1 MVQAPLCYL
10 HFYYLALTFL
20 SAAGNAKVLNFASN
34 CGALLFF
41 MILGQVN
48 YFYGIIMASS
58 MMIGALL
65 GAQFALK
72 KGVGY
77 VKALFLVVTAILII
91 KNLYDFIVQ

>member
-1 MVQAPLCYL
+1 MLFTL
-10 HFYYLALTFL
+10 LLFGFDFL

-72 KGVGY
+72 KRGRICKSFIFSGY
-77 VKALFLVVTAILII
+77 CNINY

>member
-1 MVQAPLCYL
+1 MLFTL
-10 HFYYLALTFL
+10 LLFGFDFY
-20 SAAGNAKVLNFASN
+20 AAGNAKVLNFASN

-91 KNLYDFIVQ
+91 KISTILLCSK

>member
-1 MVQAPLCYL
+1 MLFTL
-10 HFYYLALTFL
+10 LLFGFDFL

-77 VKALFLVVTAILII
+77 VKAFIFSGYCNINY

>member
-1 MVQAPLCYL
+1 MLFTL
-10 HFYYLALTFL
+10 LLFGFDFL

-72 KGVGY
+72 KGRIC
-77 VKALFLVVTAILII
+77 KSFILVVTAILII
-91 KNLYDFIVQ
+91 KISTILLCSK

>member
-1 MVQAPLCYL
+1 MLFTL
-10 HFYYLALTFL
+10 LLFGFDFL

-58 MMIGALL
+58 MMIGA
-65 GAQFALK
+65 QFALK

-91 KNLYDFIVQ
+91 KNLYDFIV

>member
-1 MVQAPLCYL
+1 MVFRWWYGPFMLFTL
-10 HFYYLALTFL
+10 LLFGFDFL

-48 YFYGIIMASS
+48 YFYGIIMAFS

-72 KGVGY
+72 KG
-77 VKALFLVVTAILII
+77 
-91 KNLYDFIVQ
+91 

>member
-1 MVQAPLCYL
+1 
-10 HFYYLALTFL
+10 
-20 SAAGNAKVLNFASN
+20 
-34 CGALLFF
+34 

-72 KGVGY
+72 RVGY

-91 KNLYDFIVQ
+91 KISTILLCSK

>member
-1 MVQAPLCYL
+1 
-10 HFYYLALTFL
+10 
-20 SAAGNAKVLNFASN
+20 
-34 CGALLFF
+34 

-72 KGVGY
+72 KVGY
-77 VKALFLVVTAILII
+77 VKAFIFSGYCNINY